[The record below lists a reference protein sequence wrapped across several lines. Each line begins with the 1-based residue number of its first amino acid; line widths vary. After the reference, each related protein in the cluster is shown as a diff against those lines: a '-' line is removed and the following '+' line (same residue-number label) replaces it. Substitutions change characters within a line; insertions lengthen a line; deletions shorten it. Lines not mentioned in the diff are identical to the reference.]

1 MKFKEIKFLVK
12 TVTVLFMT
20 LFVVGCKGSLE
31 STNKISESSVAD
43 SNENII
49 EEVNGTAQLGY
60 LGNAKVEIY
69 EVADD
74 GSFILRWVE
83 YTSNGIT
90 LDQIGKFNLH
100 AKALEPSKFYL
111 YKVIGGEDW
120 DANDD
125 GKKDNQFT
133 PNSGTIRAIAKGEDI
148 SEIGSRFKVTIVTE
162 IVYEKVED
170 VLQSDFNSTEFSSIL
185 DQESASVIH
194 DINGDNNI
202 SVEDIVTFDP
212 IVHKDKL
219 KDTFESK
226 LTEILD
232 VVHQGEKA
240 LSIDTTPPTMTIVG
254 DNPME
259 VSQGTPFIDPGVKV
273 ADNVDSNLTV
283 TVVGE
288 VNTSKVGNYTLTY
301 SATDSAGNHATIQ
314 RVVNVVDTT
323 PPTMTIVGDNPMEVS
338 QGTPFIDPGVKVT
351 DNIDSNLTVT
361 VVGEVNTSKVG
372 SYTLTYSATDSAGN
386 HATIERIVNV
396 VDTTPPVIAI
406 KNYDPTDISQTITN
420 QDSIDIE
427 IEGEIGAKLY
437 INGVFV
443 EELESNHITVTL
455 DTSGTSGD
463 KSFVLQLKDSAGN
476 SSDEVHITV
485 TKGVV
490 YDQRTHLMWQDD
502 SDTNQLKMVWSEA
515 QNYCEELVIGN
526 YADWR
531 VPSLDELFTI
541 TDHTTYNPSIQN
553 GFLYSIASS
562 YWSSSRY
569 SLDQS
574 LLVGINFYDGSDG
587 ISYET
592 TPRYVRCV
600 RGEPLQSPLLTQ
612 YSSETVLDSRHNLLW
627 QDNEDVETQ
636 FLTYEEAVEYCNN
649 LTLSQMNGWRVPT
662 ILELRTIIDRNYVNS
677 ATHQA
682 FQYRVDGFVW
692 SSTVYQAEPTKMWT
706 IFFGDG
712 NDYQQKKDSK
722 GYVRCVKE
730 TS

>member
-1 MKFKEIKFLVK
+1 MESIMKFKEIKFLVK

-273 ADNVDSNLTV
+273 ADNV
-283 TVVGE
+283 
-288 VNTSKVGNYTLTY
+288 
-301 SATDSAGNHATIQ
+301 
-314 RVVNVVDTT
+314 
-323 PPTMTIVGDNPMEVS
+323 
-338 QGTPFIDPGVKVT
+338 
-351 DNIDSNLTVT
+351 DSNLTVT